1 MRACLRAQDKR
12 LSVLYGRLQEEA
24 ADDPIMS
31 ALYGRQQAHF
41 QMVELAAKAA
51 RAERG
56 HVRKQ
61 RQTRIMNAA
70 LDLGRNQQPFSR
82 PIPEYVDPDA
92 PPPAAAFPPASA
104 SMRSMS
110 MTEMWQAAVKAKVK
124 AAKVAKTAPKLPPV
138 KQKKESTKLA
148 SLQYYRPGDK
158 SKGVKGW
165 MNELGARGWTKKK
178 TAIVRPIDHW
188 QNTTALT
195 CI

>member
-82 PIPEYVDPDA
+82 SPTSQ
-92 PPPAAAFPPASA
+92 PALFSTGFVLKI
-104 SMRSMS
+104 R
-110 MTEMWQAAVKAKVK
+110 
-124 AAKVAKTAPKLPPV
+124 
-138 KQKKESTKLA
+138 KQE
-148 SLQYYRPGDK
+148 
-158 SKGVKGW
+158 
-165 MNELGARGWTKKK
+165 
-178 TAIVRPIDHW
+178 
-188 QNTTALT
+188 
-195 CI
+195 

>member
-1 MRACLRAQDKR
+1 M
-12 LSVLYGRLQEEA
+12 SVLYGRLQAEA

-41 QMVELAAKAA
+41 QIVELAALAA

-56 HVRKQ
+56 HARKQ

-70 LDLGRNQQPFSR
+70 LNLGARNEAPFSR

-92 PPPAAAFPPASA
+92 PPPAAAPPPATA
-104 SMRSMS
+104 STRSMS
-110 MTEMWQAAVKAKVK
+110 MSEMWQAAAAAKAKG
-124 AAKVAKTAPKLPPV
+124 AKVAKPAAKPPPK
-138 KQKKESTKLA
+138 KEKKESTKLA

-165 MNELGARGWTKKK
+165 MNELGARGWPKKK
-178 TAIVRPIDHW
+178 LAIVRPIDHS
-188 QNTTALT
+188 QKTTAPT
-195 CI
+195 RI